1 MSLHFGAGIAVCRG
15 LSTKHIIML
24 RHIRITGILA
34 AAILSASASTHAAL
48 IDLEAPAL
56 GALTHQADYN
66 ATSGFSSGGAF
77 FNNSYTDFGGGSFSW
92 AGFSLS
98 RETDTTTAGF
108 GNQFSAVAGSGAGGS
123 LQYAVSYVDSF
134 SSAFPP
140 RITLAA
146 GERPVSM
153 QIVNTTYAALSMKN
167 GDSFAKQFG
176 GASGNDPDFFKL
188 TVSGHDSSNQPTG
201 SLDFFLADYRF
212 ANNALDY
219 IVTSWTPVDLSS
231 LGASTRALTF
241 DLASSDNGSFGMN
254 TPAYFAVDNITTVP
268 EPHSALLLMLAG
280 TGLAARR
287 RRK

>member
-1 MSLHFGAGIAVCRG
+1 MSLHFGVGIAVCRG

-34 AAILSASASTHAAL
+34 AAILSAVASTHAAL

-56 GALTHQADYN
+56 GALTHQDNYS

-77 FNNSYTDFGGGSFSW
+77 FNNSHDSFGW

-98 RETDTTTAGF
+98 RETDTITAGF
-108 GNQFSAVAGSGAGGS
+108 GNQFSAAAGSGGGGS

-146 GERPVSM
+146 GERPLSM
-153 QIVNTTYAALSMKN
+153 QIVNATYAALSMKN
-167 GDSFAKQFG
+167 GDSFAKKFG

-188 TVSGHDSSNQPTG
+188 TVSGLDSSNQPTG

-231 LGASTRALTF
+231 LGASTQALTF
-241 DLASSDNGSFGMN
+241 SLASSDNGSFGMN

-268 EPHSALLLMLAG
+268 EPNSALLLMLAG

>member
-24 RHIRITGILA
+24 RHVKITGSFA
-34 AAILSASASTHAAL
+34 AAIFSTAVSAHAAL

-56 GALTHQADYN
+56 GNPPTHQENYG

-77 FNNSYTDFGGGSFSW
+77 FNNSYTDFGGGFFGW
-92 AGFSLS
+92 AGFALS
-98 RETDTTTAGF
+98 RETNTVTPGA
-108 GNQFSAVAGSGAGGS
+108 GNQFSAAAGSGAGGS
-123 LQYAVSYVDSF
+123 LQYAVSYTDGFTV
-134 SSAFPP
+134 P

-153 QIVNTTYAALSMKN
+153 QIVNTTYAALSMQN
-167 GDSFAKQFG
+167 GDSFAKKFG

-188 TVSGHDSSNQPTG
+188 TVNGLDSSNQSTG
-201 SLDFFLADYRF
+201 SLDFYLADYRF
-212 ANNALDY
+212 ADNAQDY
-219 IVTSWTPVDLSS
+219 IVTSWTPIDLSS
-231 LGASTRALTF
+231 LGASTQALTF
-241 DLASSDNGSFGMN
+241 SLASSDVGGFGIN
-254 TPAYFAVDNITTVP
+254 TPTYFAVDNIATVP
-268 EPHSALLLMLAG
+268 EPNSALLLMLAG